1 MTIYH
6 GGMAILENLV
16 VQDYRNIALAELEFS
31 ANINCISG
39 GNGEGKTNL
48 LDAIWYLSMTKSAF
62 RTSEKDNFR
71 YGADSFSISGTY
83 LMQNQL
89 RSRFSI
95 KVASKG
101 EKRLRRDDK
110 PYQRISEHIGELPV
124 VMVSPDDISLVSD
137 SGEDRR
143 RFLNMVLSQMDKTY
157 LSDVQQYNRLL
168 SQRNA
173 ALKTDSTDIYFLEVM
188 DGRME
193 SYASRIFEK
202 RKAFIEELSGVVQRY
217 YESLSGG
224 REAVGISYKSDMEKG
239 GLADVLASVRNK
251 DMALGYTSAG
261 PQRDDLIFS
270 MDGHSI
276 RRCGSQGQQK
286 SFLVSLKFAQYELMK
301 NCFGV
306 PPMLLLDDVF
316 DKLDMDRTSALL
328 AMVAG
333 NDFGQIFITDSNKVR
348 LAGIVDSITDDRAY
362 FETSDG
368 NFRREEI

>member
-1 MTIYH
+1 
-6 GGMAILENLV
+6 MAILEKLV

-173 ALKTDSTDIYFLEVM
+173 ALKTDSPDIYFLEVM

-348 LAGIVDSITDDRAY
+348 LAGIVDSITDDRTY